1 MLDALSHAEI
11 ADIYRKATTDG
22 PGSLTDGEWSR
33 LSPQDQVLLANF
45 WDRELRQ
52 LAAHVSQLEAVAA
65 SLLREPG
72 EEG

>member
-11 ADIYRKATTDG
+11 VDIYRKATADG

-33 LSPQDQVLLANF
+33 LPPQDQVLLANF

-52 LAAHVSQLEAVAA
+52 LAAHVSQIEAIAA
-65 SLLREPG
+65 KLRREPG

>member
-11 ADIYRKATTDG
+11 ADIYRKATADG
-22 PGSLTDGEWSR
+22 PATITECEWSR

-52 LAAHVSQLEAVAA
+52 LAAFVGELEAVAA